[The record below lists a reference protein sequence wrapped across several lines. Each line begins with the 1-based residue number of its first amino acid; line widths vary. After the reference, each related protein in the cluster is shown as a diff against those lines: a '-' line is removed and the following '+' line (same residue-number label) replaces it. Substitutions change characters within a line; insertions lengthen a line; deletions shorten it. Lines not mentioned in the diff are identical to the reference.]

1 MQPQSKKL
9 VWVLNGFKSI
19 WCERESGTNTKNMAV
34 INRSVTSDTPCPF
47 TARAPS
53 SSHELVPNKGKCG
66 GRRATC
72 QWTKSSVAAFL
83 WSMIIKH
90 KTQPKE
96 PTNIIAEL
104 FRTTCGKNCA
114 ACARSCSDKRQGLM
128 DWRTSRPRFPVSN
141 TGIMG
146 CLHLLQKCYRNT
158 TLTM

>member
-1 MQPQSKKL
+1 MRKRIRYQYQEHGRHKQERDIRYTM
-9 VWVLNGFKSI
+9 SI
-19 WCERESGTNTKNMAV
+19 HSTCS
-34 INRSVTSDTPCPF
+34 
-47 TARAPS
+47 S

-114 ACARSCSDKRQGLM
+114 ACARTCTAKRQGSM
-128 DWRTSRPRFPVSN
+128 DWRASRPRFPVSN

-146 CLHLLQKCYRNT
+146 CLHSSGWPSASKSAMGTRPWPCNGGHH
-158 TLTM
+158 